1 MRAMVLGVR
10 GLRPL
15 EERELTLEIA
25 ELLTELTDDEL
36 LARGDLLDFQCSG
49 VGSRL
54 CLALQSLP
62 KRHLPLNQ

>member
-15 EERELTLEIA
+15 EERELTFEIA

-36 LARGDLLDFQCSG
+36 LARGDLLDFQ
-49 VGSRL
+49 
-54 CLALQSLP
+54 
-62 KRHLPLNQ
+62 